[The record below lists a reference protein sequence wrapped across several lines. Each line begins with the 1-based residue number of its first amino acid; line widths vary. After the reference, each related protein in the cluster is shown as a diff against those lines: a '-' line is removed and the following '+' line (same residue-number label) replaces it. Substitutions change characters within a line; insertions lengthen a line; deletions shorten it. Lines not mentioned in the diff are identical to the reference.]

1 MNKVDGVL
9 NIDLTNEK
17 CKVSNNLFGLFFEDI
32 NNSLDG
38 GLYAEL
44 VRNRSFEF
52 EDAFEGWNE
61 VILGVGKTEILSNE
75 SLNKKNPNYL
85 RINCEEGSIG
95 VANGG
100 FGGFF
105 LKKDTKYRISFYGR
119 SSTNSTVEFF
129 LQNENGIKC
138 CGESFKLSNDWIKY
152 EKIVKVEKESKEGV
166 LRIMLNEKGI
176 ADLDFISV
184 MPVETFANKKNGM
197 RKDMATSLKDIKP
210 AFFRFPGGC
219 IVEGKTMDNAYLWK
233 ETIGDL
239 TERRGK
245 ENLWGYHQ
253 SFGGGYHEYFE
264 FCEDIGAEPVPILN
278 VGMACQARKGIHSHI
293 EDIDIYIQDA
303 LDLIEY
309 CNGDI
314 STKWGEQ
321 RAKNGHPE
329 PFNLK
334 FLGIGNEQWGDD
346 YYPRYE
352 KFYDVVKE
360 KYPNIKYIFASGPFA
375 DGFLYKDAW
384 KWAKKSGKADIIDE
398 HYYMAPDWFLQNIN
412 RYDDYDRNGPKVFAG
427 EYAAHNSQRKNNL
440 EVALAEAAY
449 MTGLEKNS
457 DVVVMAAYAPLFAKY
472 NEFQWA
478 PNLIWFNNET
488 IVKTPSYY
496 VQNLFGNNVGEIVMT
511 SELELLEQKEKR
523 DSFIKGGV
531 GLGSIDTS
539 VEYKEFKVTS
549 LTGEVLYEG
558 DFSNDLENWIKV
570 SGEWT
575 FNDKICTQSNLEGK
589 HIAVIENPSWSSYIV
604 SVKAKKIDGVEGFL
618 LIGGA
623 KDKENYYV
631 WNLAGWQN
639 QYTAIQRVSALVGY
653 EITSMDSVNIENNKW
668 YDLSMKVVGKT
679 ITCYLDGKEVH
690 KVYDEID
697 YKDINQ
703 VVSINED
710 EIIIKTV
717 NTSNVD
723 YNLEIN
729 LKGLNV
735 EGKSAEI
742 ITLKGDKLDENTL
755 ESPEKIRP
763 IISNISKISNKFE
776 YNFEK
781 NSLVIIKIIKK

>member
-1 MNKVDGVL
+1 
-9 NIDLTNEK
+9 
-17 CKVSNNLFGLFFEDI
+17 
-32 NNSLDG
+32 
-38 GLYAEL
+38 
-44 VRNRSFEF
+44 
-52 EDAFEGWNE
+52 
-61 VILGVGKTEILSNE
+61 
-75 SLNKKNPNYL
+75 
-85 RINCEEGSIG
+85 
-95 VANGG
+95 
-100 FGGFF
+100 
-105 LKKDTKYRISFYGR
+105 
-119 SSTNSTVEFF
+119 
-129 LQNENGIKC
+129 
-138 CGESFKLSNDWIKY
+138 
-152 EKIVKVEKESKEGV
+152 
-166 LRIMLNEKGI
+166 MLNEKGI

-253 SFGGGYHEYFE
+253 SFGVGYHEYFE

-496 VQNLFGNNVGEIVMT
+496 VQNLFGNNVGEIVVT